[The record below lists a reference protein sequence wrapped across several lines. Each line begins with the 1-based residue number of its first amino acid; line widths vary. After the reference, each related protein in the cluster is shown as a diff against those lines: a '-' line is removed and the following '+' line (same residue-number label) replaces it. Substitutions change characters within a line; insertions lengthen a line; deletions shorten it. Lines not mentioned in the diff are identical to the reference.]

1 MLPPMANIRLQV
13 LSDLH
18 LESPAAYD
26 IFSIEP
32 KAPFLALLGDIGY
45 VKDEGFFPFLRRQ
58 LSIFRVVFL
67 VLGNHE
73 AYHSS
78 WTETKSNLERFKE
91 ELDEAS
97 GRDEALGKLVLL
109 DQTRYDISPTLTIL
123 GCTLFSYITEE
134 QMESVSFGLND
145 FYHIR
150 DWSVEAH
157 REAHAADL
165 SWLNAEIDSISRLEP
180 GRKVIIFTHYCPST
194 HEEVVDPRH
203 SNSKISS
210 GFMTDLLNEQCWQSE
225 IVTLWAFG
233 HTHFNCDFRDV
244 TTGKRVMANQRGY
257 YFSQST
263 GFNAEKVVELKDT

>member
-1 MLPPMANIRLQV
+1 MANIQLQV

-18 LESPAAYD
+18 LESLDAYD

-45 VKDEGFFPFLRRQ
+45 VKDEGFVPFLRRQ
-58 LSIFRVVFL
+58 LSIFQVVFM

-78 WTETKSNLERFKE
+78 RTETKSNLERFKE

-97 GRDEALGKLVLL
+97 RRGEALGKFVLL

-123 GCTLFSYITEE
+123 GCTFFSYITEE

-150 DWSVEAH
+150 DCACCGYF
-157 REAHAADL
+157 L
-165 SWLNAEIDSISRLEP
+165 LNAEIDSISRLEP
-180 GRKVIIFTHYCPST
+180 GRKAIILTHYCPST

-203 SNSKISS
+203 NNSKLSS

-244 TTGKRVMANQRGY
+244 TTGKRVMTNQRGY